1 MTQQQIIE
9 LNATKT
15 QKIKLLLELGLTR
28 TQVAA
33 ALGVNYGFVQNVYA
47 RIYGVSR
54 TNNRGNVYVIN
65 RNFGIELE
73 MYNVN
78 VRDLANAM
86 RNESVEFQNEN
97 YNHTT
102 RSHWKAVRDSSIS
115 GSNAIEVVS
124 PILQGE
130 NGMQQVK
137 SVCKALNS
145 VNAKVNK
152 SCGFHVHFSAA
163 DFTIEQWRNLFINYA
178 LFEEHIDK
186 MMPVSRRDSNNRFC
200 QSKKTEV
207 LANIERINAA
217 TELIDITNA
226 IRQNTR
232 YVKLNVES
240 FWRHG
245 TVEFRQHSG
254 TVDFNKISAWVEILN
269 SLIEYSATTRATSAN
284 DFFKI
289 LNAKTKRYYKARKA
303 ALAA

>member
-15 QKIKLLLELGLTR
+15 RKIKLLLELGLTR

-33 ALGVNYGFVQNVYA
+33 ALGINYGFVQNVYA

>member
-15 QKIKLLLELGLTR
+15 QKIQMLLELGLTR
-28 TQVAA
+28 TEVAA
-33 ALGVNYGFVQNVYA
+33 ALGINYGFVQNVYA

-78 VRDLANAM
+78 VGDLANAM
-86 RNESVEFQNEN
+86 RNESVEFESES

-102 RSHWKAVRDSSIS
+102 RRHWKAVHDGSIS

-145 VNAKVNK
+145 LNAKVNK
-152 SCGFHVHFSAA
+152 SCGFHVHFSAT
-163 DFTIEQWRNLFINYA
+163 DFTIKQWRNLFINYA
-178 LFEEHIDK
+178 LFETHIDK
-186 MMPVSRRDSNNRFC
+186 MMPVSRRDSNNTYC
-200 QSKKTEV
+200 QSKKSQI
-207 LANIERINAA
+207 LANIRRIDAA
-217 TELIDITNA
+217 ADLREITNA
-226 IRQNTR
+226 ISQHTR
-232 YVKLNVES
+232 YVKLNAES

-254 TVDFNKISAWVEILN
+254 TVDFSKISAWLEILN
-269 SLIEYSATTRATSAN
+269 SLINYSATNRATSAD
-284 DFFKI
+284 DFFQI
-289 LNAKTKRYYKARKA
+289 LSNETKNYYQTRKA
-303 ALAA
+303 ALA

>member
-15 QKIKLLLELGLTR
+15 RKIKLLLELGLTR

-33 ALGVNYGFVQNVYA
+33 ALGINYGFVQNVYA

-78 VRDLANAM
+78 VGDLANAM

>member
-15 QKIKLLLELGLTR
+15 QKIQLLLELGLTR

-33 ALGVNYGFVQNVYA
+33 ALGINYGFVQNVYA

-54 TNNRGNVYVIN
+54 TNRRANRVYVIN
-65 RNFGIELE
+65 RKFGIELE

-78 VRDLANAM
+78 VCDLEIQM
-86 RNESVEFQNEN
+86 RNEGIEFQNES

-102 RSHWKAVRDSSIS
+102 RRHWKAVHDGSIS

-186 MMPVSRRDSNNRFC
+186 MMPVSRRNSNNRFC
-200 QSKKTEV
+200 QSKKAEV

-217 TELIDITNA
+217 TGLIDITNA

-240 FWRHG
+240 FYRHG

-254 TVDFNKISAWVEILN
+254 TVDFSKISAWLEILN
-269 SLIEYSATTRATSAN
+269 SLINYSATNRATSAD
-284 DFFKI
+284 DFFQI
-289 LNAKTKRYYKARKA
+289 LSNETKNYYQTRKA
-303 ALAA
+303 ALA

>member
-1 MTQQQIIE
+1 
-9 LNATKT
+9 
-15 QKIKLLLELGLTR
+15 
-28 TQVAA
+28 
-33 ALGVNYGFVQNVYA
+33 
-47 RIYGVSR
+47 
-54 TNNRGNVYVIN
+54 
-65 RNFGIELE
+65 

-186 MMPVSRRDSNNRFC
+186 MMPASRRDSNNRFC

>member
-1 MTQQQIIE
+1 MTQQQITE
-9 LNATKT
+9 LNTTKT
-15 QKIKLLLELGLTR
+15 EKIRLLLELGLTR

-33 ALGVNYGFVQNVYA
+33 ALGINYGFVQNVYA

-65 RNFGIELE
+65 RSFGIELE

-78 VRDLANAM
+78 AIDLTNAM
-86 RNESVEFQNEN
+86 RNESVEFENEN

-102 RSHWKAVRDSSIS
+102 RSHWKGVRDRSIN
-115 GSNAIEVVS
+115 GTNGIEVVS

-137 SVCKALNS
+137 SVCKALNN

-152 SCGFHVHFSAA
+152 SCGFHVHFSAE
-163 DFTIEQWRNLFINYA
+163 DFTIKQWRNLFINFA
-178 LFEEHIDK
+178 MFENHFDS
-186 MMPVSRRDSNNRFC
+186 MMPVSRRDSNNRYC
-200 QSKKTEV
+200 KSIKTKV
-207 LANIERINAA
+207 LNNVPKINAA
-217 TELIDITNA
+217 TRLRAITKA
-226 IRQNTR
+226 IGQDTR

-245 TVEFRQHSG
+245 TVEFRHHSG
-254 TVDFNKISAWVEILN
+254 TVDFNKISNWIEILN
-269 SLIEYSATTRATSAN
+269 SLIEYSATNRATSAD
-284 DFFKI
+284 DFYQI
-289 LNAKTKRYYKARKA
+289 LNAKTKRYYEARKE